1 MPKPLIYVPVG
12 VVSPSPRIQ
21 RELNNSQIQEL
32 VARHQSGRWDTH
44 YPARNVIEDMASQIK
59 THGYHDVYIDLIR
72 SDREREYL
80 TNYQTI
86 TRYWESVGKN
96 KPFYERIHT
105 WHKISELE
113 TVWVITVFCIPDLRE
128 STGMITTD
136 ILYPSEY

>member
-32 VARHQSGRWDTH
+32 VDRHQSGRWDTH
-44 YPARNVIEDMASQIK
+44 YPARNVIDDMATQIK
-59 THGYHDVYIDLIR
+59 THGYHDVFIDVLR
-72 SDREREYL
+72 
-80 TNYQTI
+80 
-86 TRYWESVGKN
+86 ESVGKN

-136 ILYPSEY
+136 ILYPSEW